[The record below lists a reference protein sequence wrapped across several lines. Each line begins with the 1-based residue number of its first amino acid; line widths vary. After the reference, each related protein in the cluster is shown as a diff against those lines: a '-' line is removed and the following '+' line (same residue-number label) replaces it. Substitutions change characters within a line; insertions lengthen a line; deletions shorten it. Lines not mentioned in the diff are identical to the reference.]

1 MVSVGMLLLTA
12 AAASV
17 CCTATAY
24 GEYEKNDKLPVY
36 VNKVGPYDNPHETYH
51 YYSLPLCRPEK
62 IIHHSLSLGQVLDG
76 DRMADSAFEIK
87 FNQPT
92 TFRSLCGK
100 QRLTGAD
107 ATALA
112 EAIEKSYYA
121 ELIIDDLKVHHFLGS
136 VQEAAVFPHEHRVF
150 LYTHYEF
157 EVEHNEGHVISV
169 HLRMNRSSMLELL
182 HNTEAAVDIGYSV
195 VWRRTSTPVGSRS
208 LSSSRSSSSST
219 FFAASQAGAVHWLSI
234 ANSLLLVTVLVVTVG
249 IIVASAVKR
258 DLSRY
263 NKMGGEEERD
273 DYDDMA
279 LDNGWKTVAGDV
291 FRPPAYPMALSAVL
305 GSGSQLLTLAA
316 ALLIIGTTEVVA
328 VHNHGLLHSLCVV
341 IYALTSGVA
350 GYVSSHKYQELDGK
364 RWIAN
369 INVTSLVFVA
379 PLAAAW
385 AFSNTV
391 AWMYGSTQALPW
403 TTVVALVAIWA
414 LVGYP
419 LTVIGGLLGR
429 SVRAARGSS
438 APFRTR
444 TIARELPRESCTRRT
459 PMQAMLG
466 GLLPFSAIAVELS
479 YIYSTMWGRETYTL
493 YGVIAIVCCILVVV
507 TACCSIGLTYMQLA
521 AENYHWWWRSTLIG
535 GSISV
540 YMFVYGVAFLL
551 HSTSMRGTLQL
562 TEFATHLGL
571 LCYATALACGTI
583 SHVAAATFVQYI
595 YSSVKSD

>member
-1 MVSVGMLLLTA
+1 MVAIRMWLLAATAVSV
-12 AAASV
+12 S
-17 CCTATAY
+17 AY
-24 GEYEKNDKLPVY
+24 GEYKVGEKVAVY
-36 VNKVGPYDNPHETYH
+36 VNKVGPYENPHETYH

-76 DRMADSAFEIK
+76 DRMADSPFDIK
-87 FNQPT
+87 FNQPMP
-92 TFRSLCGK
+92 FQSLCGR
-100 QRLTGAD
+100 QRLSAAN

-112 EAIEKSYYA
+112 EAIEKMYYA

-136 VQEAAVFPHEHRVF
+136 VLEAAVFPHEHRVF

-157 EVEHNEGHVISV
+157 ELEHNEGHVIAV
-169 HLRMNRSSMLELL
+169 HLRMNRSSRLELQ
-182 HNTEAAVDIGYSV
+182 HETEVAVDIGYSV
-195 VWRRTSTPVGSRS
+195 VWRETSTPVASRS
-208 LSSSRSSSSST
+208 QSSSSSSST
-219 FFAASQAGAVHWLSI
+219 FFAASRAGAVHWLSI
-234 ANSLLLVTVLVVTVG
+234 ANSLLLVVVLVVTVG
-249 IIVASAVKR
+249 IIVASAVRR

-263 NKMGGEEERD
+263 NRRDDEKD
-273 DYDDMA
+273 DYDELA

-291 FRPPAYPMALSAVL
+291 FRPPAWPMALSAVL
-305 GSGSQLLTLAA
+305 GAGAQLLTLAT
-316 ALLIIGTTEVVA
+316 ALLLVGTTEVVA
-328 VHNHGLLHSLCVV
+328 VHNHGLLHSLCII
-341 IYALTSGVA
+341 IYALTSGIA

-391 AWMYGSTQALPW
+391 AWTYGSTQALPW

-444 TIARELPRESCTRRT
+444 TIARELPREACTRRT
-459 PMQAMLG
+459 PAQALLG

-479 YIYSTMWGRETYTL
+479 YIFSTMWGRETYTL
-493 YGVIAIVCCILVVV
+493 YGVIAIVFCILIVV

-521 AENYHWWWRSTLIG
+521 SENYHWWWRSTLIG
-535 GSISV
+535 GSIAV
-540 YMFVYGVAFLL
+540 YMFVYGIGFLL
-551 HSTSMRGTLQL
+551 HSTSMGGPVQL
-562 TEFATHLGL
+562 TQFVTHLGL
-571 LCYATALACGTI
+571 LCYAAALACEWC
-583 SHVAAATFVQYI
+583 SLP
-595 YSSVKSD
+595 VKKKGLDIGL